1 MPKYS
6 QRCYDFHIPFIYFD
20 RPLSKLIITHVFE
33 EFLGLSL
40 QDTVEPR
47 PTRRR
52 MYNSMA
58 FATFLEWRMQMQQ
71 PEENQL
77 KEQRARSAIVESSRY
92 WTSCC
97 LLEDGCDCISDL
109 SYCDSSAWF
118 EDTRTVL
125 KCYTSNG
132 KRSP

>member
-1 MPKYS
+1 
-6 QRCYDFHIPFIYFD
+6 
-20 RPLSKLIITHVFE
+20 
-33 EFLGLSL
+33 
-40 QDTVEPR
+40 
-47 PTRRR
+47 
-52 MYNSMA
+52 MA
-58 FATFLEWRMQMQQ
+58 LATFLEWRMKMQQ
-71 PEENQL
+71 LEENQL

-92 WTSCC
+92 WNSCC

-118 EDTRTVL
+118 EDTKTVL